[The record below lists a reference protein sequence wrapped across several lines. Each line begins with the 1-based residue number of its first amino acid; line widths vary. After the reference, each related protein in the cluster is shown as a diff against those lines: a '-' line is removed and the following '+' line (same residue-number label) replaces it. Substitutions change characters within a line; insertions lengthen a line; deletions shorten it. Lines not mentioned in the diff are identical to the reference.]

1 MHPSMLHAASSLINY
16 EEIELSFMWISHCD
30 AGGLLGLCPVAR
42 MQCLEQTFD
51 AVNETSEMIGEMA
64 ECL

>member
-30 AGGLLGLCPVAR
+30 AGGLLGHSAQWLGCSALSKPL
-42 MQCLEQTFD
+42 MQ
-51 AVNETSEMIGEMA
+51 
-64 ECL
+64 